1 MDMSDNNDLFRLALS
16 AHRRAGHDAGYARA
30 VADMLAASV
39 FVAEGVL
46 RDADSQAEARALLYR
61 FVAALE
67 VETRRRS
74 VANDEVSDGL
84 GI

>member
-1 MDMSDNNDLFRLALS
+1 MDVSDNIDLFRLALS
-16 AHRRAGHDAGYARA
+16 AHRKAGHDAGYARA
-30 VADMLAASV
+30 VADMLASSV

-46 RDADSQAEARALLYR
+46 REAASPEARALLYR

-67 VETRRRS
+67 SETRRRS
-74 VANDEVSDGL
+74 TTTDEVSDGL